1 MDMIEM
7 LLGSGVDLTER
18 PTAEFEVSRLT
29 KKIGQPFMVKAQALT
44 MCEFD
49 DLPKGGNFKEHV
61 ILKAVTDP
69 DFKSPELA
77 AKLKPAGRKTALT
90 PVEVIDELFLPGEIV
105 NLYNCITELSGYG
118 DDAVVKIQK
127 N

>member
-44 MCEFD
+44 MREFD
-49 DLPKGGNFKEHV
+49 DVPKETFKEHV